1 MAKDLLR
8 ETREYFKAQNIPE
21 IDATILLTHLLQ
33 CSRGELPLKLLKMSE
48 SEIKEV
54 DRDLRRMVLRRQNS
68 EPVQYIIGT
77 APFRYQV
84 YGVGPGVLIPRPETE
99 SLVSLVIGFLA
110 DRSPGQSVIDLGS
123 GSGCIAISIATEVE
137 NVQVTAVE
145 KSPDAAIWLKKNS
158 ARLTPDLRIIE
169 ADVTVALMGETFD
182 VVVANPPY
190 IPNREYAEFL
200 TPEVRKEPEI
210 ALRGG
215 PEDGMDVPREF
226 IAAAARLLKSGGYC
240 ALEHHETQTDLVA
253 EAMSVDFVQIKGLP
267 VLTGRARFTT
277 AIRR

>member
-8 ETREYFKAQNIPE
+8 ETREYFKAQDIPE
-21 IDATILLTHLLQ
+21 IDATILLMDLLH

-48 SEIKEV
+48 SEIKDI
-54 DRDLRRMVLRRQNS
+54 DRELRRMVLRRQNS
-68 EPVQYIIGT
+68 EPVQYIIGS

-84 YGVGPGVLIPRPETE
+84 YDVGPGVLIPRPETE
-99 SLVSLVIGFLA
+99 SLVSLLIGFLA
-110 DRSPGQSVIDLGS
+110 DRSPGQSVVDLGS

-145 KSPDAAIWLKKNS
+145 KSPDASIWLRKNC
-158 ARLTPDLRIIE
+158 ARLAPDMRIIE
-169 ADVTVALMGETFD
+169 EDVSTALMGETFD

-190 IPNREYAEFL
+190 IPDQEYAQSL
-200 TPEVRKEPEI
+200 TPEVRREPES

-215 PEDGMDVPREF
+215 PDDGMAIPREF
-226 IAAAARLLKSGGYC
+226 ITAAARLLKSGGYC
-240 ALEHHETQTDLVA
+240 ALEHHETQSELIA
-253 EAMSVDFVQIKGLP
+253 EVMSVDFVQIKGLP
-267 VLTGRARFTT
+267 DLTGRARFTT